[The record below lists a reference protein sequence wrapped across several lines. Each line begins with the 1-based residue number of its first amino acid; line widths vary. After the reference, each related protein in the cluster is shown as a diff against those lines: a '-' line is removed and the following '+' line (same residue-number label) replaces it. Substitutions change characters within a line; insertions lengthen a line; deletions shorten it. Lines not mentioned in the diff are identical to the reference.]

1 MSIFLPVTLSSAAA
15 AAILGVWLMIRV
27 GQVRTKEGVSVGDG
41 GNEIVTRRMR
51 AHSNFVESAPF
62 VVLLVAVI
70 ELAGKGGEWL
80 PYVAGVYFLGRIAH
94 GLGMDGTTFAKGR
107 AIGTIITLLTLV
119 GLAIMAVLIGM
130 GTF

>member
-107 AIGTIITLLTLV
+107 AIGTITTLLTLV